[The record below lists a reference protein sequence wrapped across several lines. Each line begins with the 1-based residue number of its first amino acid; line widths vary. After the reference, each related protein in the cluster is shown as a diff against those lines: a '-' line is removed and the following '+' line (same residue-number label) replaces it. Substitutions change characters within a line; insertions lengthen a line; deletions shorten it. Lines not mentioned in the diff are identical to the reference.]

1 VEPPAENSTSS
12 QKLLTSSQIN
22 KKNDAAIV
30 IMPSNTPTGD
40 TIGGRSLSPSNES
53 RFVPRSSF
61 RASPMSASEGER
73 FANDEYV
80 GENNINPPTLIGDDD
95 GDDKSLLVGAT
106 ICFTPEPSPR
116 STPLKSPAKRAA
128 LDLTPIELESAM
140 SSNAT
145 SSDAY
150 IGSIVDGSKVS
161 TNVIHSTSSLDGK
174 STTEYE
180 ILDKS
185 LEIEDLNL
193 DEEEDVG
200 DDGKAIQKDE
210 KGYDGEVS
218 AMLQNM
224 SPTSSLP
231 SLGSKD
237 GGEEADEEGAM
248 TSNTEAATPI
258 NVDSSSTDSP
268 KVDDRPLTPFNN
280 LHKFW
285 EGQSITN
292 MSKNIMGCILK
303 QQSPPDP
310 GGSHATEDASLNK
323 DEVGATPAK
332 NVKHFVAA
340 KVNGSLFSAVV
351 HATFSFIVS
360 MSVMVA
366 LLSRRCAS
374 STFNVAKYCGQ
385 LVVRKD
391 DNAAA
396 LASVKVTEQID
407 LVKTTPNAA
416 LSKIL
421 GFVFSVL
428 STAKNGL
435 QSVLHKRNAVAVDP
449 DESDKSSAGQAPVET
464 PSKSKLFS
472 DEPVEDAPKLGLN
485 ETEKDSGEVTVPES
499 IDMKEM
505 ERLRKINS
513 GALNVASSFNLMAN
527 KMKEFA
533 ISIGGRICFSF
544 LLAFIIMA
552 ELRMFLRNNAAP
564 TVAWDNLLCVDT
576 DAASFDSIPLFEYI
590 LSSSAVEAT
599 SSLPN
604 SKWVLVFFVPIT
616 ALASL
621 LYAFFFMKMSYKNG
635 YWSTKEHHQF
645 LKGYAKHGKNW
656 EAVATYVPS
665 RSTLQVKNHGTYWL
679 SIRSPGKTHPFSPK
693 AIKVKKEKG
702 GYVSPAPDPSASDP
716 VKRVKILHS
725 PTLTDPVKRAKM
737 RLLDKGGQDT
747 SEE

>member
-1 VEPPAENSTSS
+1 
-12 QKLLTSSQIN
+12 
-22 KKNDAAIV
+22 
-30 IMPSNTPTGD
+30 
-40 TIGGRSLSPSNES
+40 
-53 RFVPRSSF
+53 
-61 RASPMSASEGER
+61 MSASEGER
-73 FANDEYV
+73 FANDEDV
-80 GENNINPPTLIGDDD
+80 GDNININPPTLIGDDD
-95 GDDKSLLVGAT
+95 DDDDDDDKSLLVGAT

-150 IGSIVDGSKVS
+150 IGSIIDGSKVS

-193 DEEEDVG
+193 DEEEEEGDDIHVG
-200 DDGKAIQKDE
+200 DDGKAIKKDE

-237 GGEEADEEGAM
+237 GGEEDEEGAM
-248 TSNTEAATPI
+248 TSNTDAATPI
-258 NVDSSSTDSP
+258 NVDTSSTDSP

-285 EGQSITN
+285 EGQSLTN
-292 MSKNIMGCILK
+292 MSKNIMGCILRH
-303 QQSPPDP
+303 QNPPDP
-310 GGSHATEDASLNK
+310 VGSHATDDASLNK

-332 NVKHFVAA
+332 NVKHLA
-340 KVNGSLFSAVV
+340 VNGSLCSAVV
-351 HATFSFIVS
+351 RAFSFIVS
-360 MSVMVA
+360 MSVMIGM
-366 LLSRRCAS
+366 LSRRCAS
-374 STFNVAKYCGQ
+374 STFNAAKYCGEIV
-385 LVVRKD
+385 LRKD

-396 LASVKVTEQID
+396 LASVKVTDQSD
-407 LVKTTPNAA
+407 LVKTALNAA

-421 GFVFSVL
+421 GIVFSVL

-449 DESDKSSAGQAPVET
+449 QEGDMSTAEQAPVET

-472 DEPVEDAPKLGLN
+472 DEPVEDAPKLGLK

-513 GALNVASSFNLMAN
+513 GALNVASSFNLMCT

-533 ISIGGRICFSF
+533 FSIGGRICFSF

-576 DAASFDSIPLFEYI
+576 DAASFDSVPMLEYI

-604 SKWVLVFFVPIT
+604 SKWVLIFFAPIT
-616 ALASL
+616 VLASL

-635 YWSTKEHHQF
+635 YWSSKEHHQF
-645 LKGYAKHGKNW
+645 LKGYAKHGKDW
-656 EAVATYVPS
+656 ESVAKYVPT
-665 RSTLQVKNHGTYWL
+665 RSLKQVKNHGTYWL
-679 SIRSPGKTHPFSPK
+679 SIRSPGKSHPFSPK

-702 GYVSPAPDPSASDP
+702 LSVSFAPDPSASDP

-737 RLLDKGGQDT
+737 RLLDQGGQDT

>member
-1 VEPPAENSTSS
+1 
-12 QKLLTSSQIN
+12 
-22 KKNDAAIV
+22 
-30 IMPSNTPTGD
+30 MPSNTPTGD

-61 RASPMSASEGER
+61 HASPMTASEGER
-73 FANDEYV
+73 FADNEGA

-95 GDDKSLLVGAT
+95 GDDDDNKSLLVGAT

-128 LDLTPIELESAM
+128 ALDLTPIELESAM

-145 SSDAY
+145 SDAY

-193 DEEEDVG
+193 DDEEEEGDDIHVG
-200 DDGKAIQKDE
+200 DDGKAIKKDE

-258 NVDSSSTDSP
+258 NLDTFSTDSP

-292 MSKNIMGCILK
+292 MSKNIMGCILR

-310 GGSHATEDASLNK
+310 VGSHATEDASLNK

-332 NVKHFVAA
+332 NAKRLAAA
-340 KVNGSLFSAVV
+340 KVKGSLCSAVV
-351 HATFSFIVS
+351 RATFSFIVS
-360 MSVMVA
+360 MTVMIG

-374 STFNVAKYCGQ
+374 STFNAVKHCGQ
-385 LVVRKD
+385 LVLRKD
-391 DNAAA
+391 DNAAV
-396 LASVKVTEQID
+396 LASVKVTEQKD
-407 LVKTTPNAA
+407 LVKTAPSAA

-421 GFVFSVL
+421 GFVISVL

-435 QSVLHKRNAVAVDP
+435 KSVLHKRNTVAVDP
-449 DESDKSSAGQAPVET
+449 DEGDKSTAGQAPVET

-485 ETEKDSGEVTVPES
+485 ETEKDSGEVTIPES

-513 GALNVASSFNLMAN
+513 GALNVASSLSLLST

-533 ISIGGRICFSF
+533 FSICGRVCFSF

-552 ELRMFLRNNAAP
+552 ELRVFLRNNAAP

-576 DAASFDSIPLFEYI
+576 DAASFDSVTMLENI

-604 SKWVLVFFVPIT
+604 SKWVLVFFAPIT
-616 ALASL
+616 VLASL

-635 YWSTKEHHQF
+635 YWSSKEHHQF
-645 LKGYAKHGKNW
+645 LKGYAKHGKDW
-656 EAVATYVPS
+656 ESVAKYVPT
-665 RSTLQVKNHGTYWL
+665 RSLKQVKNHGTYWL
-679 SIRSPGKTHPFSPK
+679 SIRSPDKSHPFSPK
-693 AIKVKKEKG
+693 AIKVKKEK

-737 RLLDKGGQDT
+737 RVLDKGGQDT

>member
-1 VEPPAENSTSS
+1 
-12 QKLLTSSQIN
+12 
-22 KKNDAAIV
+22 
-30 IMPSNTPTGD
+30 
-40 TIGGRSLSPSNES
+40 
-53 RFVPRSSF
+53 
-61 RASPMSASEGER
+61 MSASEGER
-73 FANDEYV
+73 FANDEDAGV
-80 GENNINPPTLIGDDD
+80 ENNINPPTLIGDDD
-95 GDDKSLLVGAT
+95 GDDDDNKSLLVGAT

-128 LDLTPIELESAM
+128 ALDLTPIELESAM

-145 SSDAY
+145 SFDEY

-193 DEEEDVG
+193 DEEEEEGDDIHVG
-200 DDGKAIQKDE
+200 DDGKAIKKDE
-210 KGYDGEVS
+210 KGYDVEVS

-237 GGEEADEEGAM
+237 GGEEDEEGAM
-248 TSNTEAATPI
+248 TSNTDAATPI
-258 NVDSSSTDSP
+258 NLDTSSTESP
-268 KVDDRPLTPFNN
+268 QVDDRPLTPFNN

-285 EGQSITN
+285 EGQSIQ
-292 MSKNIMGCILK
+292 NIMGCILR

-310 GGSHATEDASLNK
+310 VGSHATEDASLNK
-323 DEVGATPAK
+323 DEVDATPAK
-332 NVKHFVAA
+332 NAKHVAAA
-340 KVNGSLFSAVV
+340 KVNGSLCSAVV
-351 HATFSFIVS
+351 SAFSFVVS
-360 MSVMVA
+360 MTVMIG

-374 STFNVAKYCGQ
+374 STFNAAKHCGQ
-385 LVVRKD
+385 LVQRKD
-391 DNAAA
+391 DNAAV
-396 LASVKVTEQID
+396 LASVKVTEQKD
-407 LVKTTPNAA
+407 LVKTAPNAV

-421 GFVFSVL
+421 GFVVSVL

-435 QSVLHKRNAVAVDP
+435 QSILHKRNAVAVDP
-449 DESDKSSAGQAPVET
+449 EEGDKSTTGHAPVET

-513 GALNVASSFNLMAN
+513 GALNVASLSLLST

-533 ISIGGRICFSF
+533 FSIGGRICFSF
-544 LLAFIIMA
+544 LLAFIVMA

-576 DAASFDSIPLFEYI
+576 DAASFDSVLMLEYI

-604 SKWVLVFFVPIT
+604 SKWVLAFFAPIT
-616 ALASL
+616 VLASF

-635 YWSTKEHHQF
+635 YWSSKEHHQF
-645 LKGYAKHGKNW
+645 LKGYAKHGRDW
-656 EAVATYVPS
+656 GSVAKYVPT
-665 RSTLQVKNHGTYWL
+665 RSIKQVKNHGTYWL
-679 SIRSPGKTHPFSPK
+679 SIRSPGKSHPFSPK
-693 AIKVKKEKG
+693 AIKIKEKEK
-702 GYVSPAPDPSASDP
+702 GYVSPSPDPSASDP

-737 RLLDKGGQDT
+737 RVLDKGGQDT

>member
-1 VEPPAENSTSS
+1 
-12 QKLLTSSQIN
+12 
-22 KKNDAAIV
+22 
-30 IMPSNTPTGD
+30 MPSNTPTGD

-61 RASPMSASEGER
+61 HASPMSASEGER
-73 FANDEYV
+73 FADNEDV
-80 GENNINPPTLIGDDD
+80 GENNMNPPTLIGDDAGD
-95 GDDKSLLVGAT
+95 DDDDKSLLVGAT

-116 STPLKSPAKRAA
+116 STPLKSPAKRAAA

-193 DEEEDVG
+193 DDEEEDDVDIHVG
-200 DDGKAIQKDE
+200 DEGGKTIQKDE
-210 KGYDGEVS
+210 EGYHGDVS
-218 AMLQNM
+218 AVLQNM

-231 SLGSKD
+231 SLGSKN
-237 GGEEADEEGAM
+237 GGEEDEEGAM

-258 NVDSSSTDSP
+258 NVDTSSTDSP
-268 KVDDRPLTPFNN
+268 KVDERPLTPFNN

-292 MSKNIMGCILK
+292 MSKNIMGCILR
-303 QQSPPDP
+303 QHSPPDP
-310 GGSHATEDASLNK
+310 VGSHATEDASLNK

-332 NVKHFVAA
+332 NVKHLAAA
-340 KVNGSLFSAVV
+340 KVNGSLCSAVV
-351 HATFSFIVS
+351 RATFSFIVS
-360 MSVMVA
+360 MSVMIG

-374 STFNVAKYCGQ
+374 STFNTAKYCGQ
-385 LVVRKD
+385 IVFRKD

-407 LVKTTPNAA
+407 LVKTAPNTI

-428 STAKNGL
+428 SAAKNGL
-435 QSVLHKRNAVAVDP
+435 QSVLHKKNAVAVDP
-449 DESDKSSAGQAPVET
+449 EEGDKSTEGQAPVESA
-464 PSKSKLFS
+464 SKSKLFS

-513 GALNVASSFNLMAN
+513 GALNVASSFNVMTN

-533 ISIGGRICFSF
+533 FSIGGRICFSF

-564 TVAWDNLLCVDT
+564 TVAWDDLLCVDT
-576 DAASFDSIPLFEYI
+576 DAASFDSIPMFEYI

-604 SKWVLVFFVPIT
+604 SKWVLVFFAPIT
-616 ALASL
+616 VLASL
-621 LYAFFFMKMSYKNG
+621 LYAFFFMKMSYKHG
-635 YWSTKEHHQF
+635 HWSSKEHHQF
-645 LKGYAKHGKNW
+645 LKGYAKHGKDW
-656 EAVATYVPS
+656 ESVAKHGWKLGLN
-665 RSTLQVKNHGTYWL
+665 RSVNQVKNHGTYWL
-679 SIRSPGKTHPFSPK
+679 SIRSPDKSHPFSPK
-693 AIKVKKEKG
+693 AIKVKKER

-737 RLLDKGGQDT
+737 RILDKGGQDT

>member
-1 VEPPAENSTSS
+1 
-12 QKLLTSSQIN
+12 
-22 KKNDAAIV
+22 
-30 IMPSNTPTGD
+30 
-40 TIGGRSLSPSNES
+40 
-53 RFVPRSSF
+53 
-61 RASPMSASEGER
+61 MSASEGER
-73 FANDEYV
+73 FANDEDAGV
-80 GENNINPPTLIGDDD
+80 ENNINPPTLIGDDD
-95 GDDKSLLVGAT
+95 GDDDDNKSLLVGAT

-128 LDLTPIELESAM
+128 ALDLTSIELESAI

-145 SSDAY
+145 SDAY

-193 DEEEDVG
+193 DEEEEEGDDIHVG
-200 DDGKAIQKDE
+200 DDGIKAIKKDE

-237 GGEEADEEGAM
+237 GGEEDEEGAM

-258 NVDSSSTDSP
+258 NIDTSSTDSP
-268 KVDDRPLTPFNN
+268 KVDDSPLTPFNN

-292 MSKNIMGCILK
+292 MSKNIMGCILR
-303 QQSPPDP
+303 QHSPPDP
-310 GGSHATEDASLNK
+310 VGSHATEDASLNK

-332 NVKHFVAA
+332 NAKHVAA
-340 KVNGSLFSAVV
+340 AKINGSLFSAVV

-374 STFNVAKYCGQ
+374 STFNVAKYCSQ

-391 DNAAA
+391 DNAAV
-396 LASVKVTEQID
+396 LASVKVTEQKD
-407 LVKTTPNAA
+407 LVKTAPNAV

-421 GFVFSVL
+421 GFVVSVL

-435 QSVLHKRNAVAVDP
+435 QSALHKRNAVAVDP
-449 DESDKSSAGQAPVET
+449 EEGGKSTAGQAPVET
-464 PSKSKLFS
+464 PTKSKLFS
-472 DEPVEDAPKLGLN
+472 DEPVEDAPKLGLK
-485 ETEKDSGEVTVPES
+485 ETEEDSGEVTVPES

-505 ERLRKINS
+505 ERLRKINN
-513 GALNVASSFNLMAN
+513 GALNVASSLSLLSTQ
-527 KMKEFA
+527 MKEFA
-533 ISIGGRICFSF
+533 FSIGGRICFSF

-576 DAASFDSIPLFEYI
+576 DAASFDSVTMLENI

-599 SSLPN
+599 SSLSN

-656 EAVATYVPS
+656 EAVATYVPT
-665 RSTLQVKNHGTYWL
+665 R
-679 SIRSPGKTHPFSPK
+679 
-693 AIKVKKEKG
+693 
-702 GYVSPAPDPSASDP
+702 
-716 VKRVKILHS
+716 
-725 PTLTDPVKRAKM
+725 
-737 RLLDKGGQDT
+737 
-747 SEE
+747 